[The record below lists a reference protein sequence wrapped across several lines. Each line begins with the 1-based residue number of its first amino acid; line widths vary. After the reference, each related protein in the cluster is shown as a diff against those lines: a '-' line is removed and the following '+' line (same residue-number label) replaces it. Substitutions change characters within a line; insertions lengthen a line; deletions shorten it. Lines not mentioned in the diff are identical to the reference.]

1 MHGGETASPVRM
13 LKAPRWKLHST
24 MSSSMKPSDK
34 EPGPWVQESS
44 VTKMD
49 PLRLKTASTNSP
61 TSTLIAAPTGTS
73 EGRQMKRRSV
83 QARVTPSSSVGAAIE
98 QPASSN
104 FTSVWS
110 RGYGGDPWQRMRLR
124 GAICMLVEEVRNSE
138 CGIAL
143 SYNYAAPV
151 ANDD

>member
-49 PLRLKTASTNSP
+49 PLRLKTANTNSP

-73 EGRQMKRRSV
+73 EARQMKRRSV
-83 QARVTPSSSVGAAIE
+83 QARVTHLLQLGRRSNNPRLPISRAFGLAATADMPGKACREGCHMHAVGTI
-98 QPASSN
+98 
-104 FTSVWS
+104 TK
-110 RGYGGDPWQRMRLR
+110 Y
-124 GAICMLVEEVRNSE
+124 
-138 CGIAL
+138 
-143 SYNYAAPV
+143 
-151 ANDD
+151 